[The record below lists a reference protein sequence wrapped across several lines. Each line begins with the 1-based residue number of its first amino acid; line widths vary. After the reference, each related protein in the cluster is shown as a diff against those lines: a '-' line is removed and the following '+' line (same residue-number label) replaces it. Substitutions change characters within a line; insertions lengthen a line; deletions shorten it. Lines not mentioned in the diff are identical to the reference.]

1 MEECHLKGVKYS
13 AGRKGGPGGANRLA
27 VLGSVEAQ
35 TVADG
40 IEGGLGLTQTMH
52 LVNTHRAQ
60 CDPPLVENSFTT
72 QKP

>member
-1 MEECHLKGVKYS
+1 MKGVKYS

-40 IEGGLGLTQTMH
+40 IEGGLGLTQTMR
-52 LVNTHRAQ
+52 LVNTETVKCFSEMHFWI
-60 CDPPLVENSFTT
+60 SFNT
-72 QKP
+72 KKKRL